1 MGLPGR
7 RACVICPWAGRVYVR
22 TVERVAGMLPSTA
35 AVPPAVVPPA
45 EPARADRARARR
57 LLHGIRT
64 APWRRIVAVGVV
76 LALAVALG
84 ALVLRPD
91 TPALTRRD
99 VDRAVD
105 QRVGRA
111 LEQQQQKPPPASV
124 AYQAVLPSLVQVVT
138 RDGSDGGSVG
148 TGAGVV
154 VNASGAVLTALHVVD
169 GATSVQVQFADGTRA
184 RATVASRRD
193 ADDIAVLSVD
203 RLPQVVVPAVLG
215 GRAQVGQPV
224 VAVGHPFGLTRTV
237 TSGVVSAL
245 DRTVR
250 LDDGGTLDGLIQ
262 FDAAVNPGNSG
273 GPLLDESGQVIGIV
287 TGLANPSD
295 QAFFVGV
302 GFAVPIENAA
312 AAAHAPPV

>member
-1 MGLPGR
+1 
-7 RACVICPWAGRVYVR
+7 
-22 TVERVAGMLPSTA
+22 MLPSTA
-35 AVPPAVVPPA
+35 AEPPGVVPPA
-45 EPARADRARARR
+45 ESPRADRGRARR

-64 APWRRIVAVGVV
+64 APWRRLVAVGVV
-76 LALAVALG
+76 LALAAAVG

-91 TPALTRRD
+91 TPTLTRRD
-99 VDRAVD
+99 VERAVD
-105 QRVGRA
+105 QRVGQA
-111 LEQQQQKPPPASV
+111 LEQQQEKPPPASV
-124 AYQAVLPSLVQVVT
+124 VYQAVLPSLVQVVT
-138 RDGSDGGSVG
+138 RSSDGSG

-154 VNASGAVLTALHVVD
+154 VNASGAVLTALHVVA
-169 GATSVQVQFADGTRA
+169 GAASVQVRFADGTRA

-215 GRAQVGQPV
+215 GTAQVGQPV

-245 DRTVR
+245 DRSVR

-273 GPLLDESGQVIGIV
+273 GPLLDEAGQVIGIV

-302 GFAVPIENAA
+302 GFAVPIQNAA